1 VPEPANSDSAENPFA
16 GNPFAE
22 KKPAS
27 NLPSIEEEKAA
38 ESPPPMDEILERPS
52 AVGANEPKTLTG
64 EVPGELTAKQA
75 MQKLKAAG
83 AGIAGE
89 LGDNRITVSLAS
101 VNVGDEAAEWL
112 TRLPAVEQVD
122 LSGTKITDGG
132 VAKLSAISRLEFLNL
147 SQTPIGNASLSKL
160 ARLPKLQY
168 LVLNGTRISD
178 QGLDE
183 LSNYP
188 ALKGVSLT
196 ETEVT
201 PEGVASLRKRLPGCT
216 VHYQEPTETRTDSKS
231 PDRKSG
237 PVPPEPE
244 PAKAEGKE
252 DSQSAIETSDASWPE
267 NASPWRTESSPP
279 NKLPKSASSVPASLE
294 DEWNDPAFLLAIS
307 EIYLQRREWHKAIT
321 VLQHALELNHHD
333 PKVRFHLGI
342 ALGRAGELE
351 NAFEELR
358 QASGEAVA
366 HYNLGIILYENALRE
381 SRMHFEKALELDSSL
396 TDARVWMRHL
406 EAPVVEEIEPEIIP
420 TAAKRP
426 VNNFE

>member
-1 VPEPANSDSAENPFA
+1 MAEPGNSADNPLA

-22 KKPAS
+22 KNPAS
-27 NLPSIEEEKAA
+27 HLPPIEERAS
-38 ESPPPMDEILERPS
+38 ESAPPREEPLERPS
-52 AVGANEPKTLTG
+52 AVGANEPKTLAG
-64 EVPGELTAKQA
+64 EAPDELTPKQA

-89 LGDNRITVSLAS
+89 LGGNRITVSLAS
-101 VNVGDEAAEWL
+101 VNVGDEAAAWL
-112 TRLPAVEQVD
+112 ARLPALEQAD
-122 LSGTKITDGG
+122 LSETGITDDG
-132 VAKLSAISRLEFLNL
+132 VAKLSSMSRLEFLNL

-168 LVLNGTRISD
+168 LVLNGTKISD
-178 QGLDE
+178 EGLEE

-196 ETEVT
+196 ATEVT

-216 VHYQEPTETRTDSKS
+216 VHYREPTETGTESES

-237 PVPPEPE
+237 PVPPKPE
-244 PAKAEGKE
+244 PAKAEANE
-252 DSQSAIETSDASWPE
+252 DSQSAIEPSDASWPE
-267 NASPWRTESSPP
+267 TPSAWRAEPSPP
-279 NKLPKSASSVPASLE
+279 NKLPEPPSSVPASLE
-294 DEWNDPAFLLAIS
+294 HEWNDPAFLLAIS
-307 EIYLQRREWHKAIT
+307 EIYLQRREWHKAVA

-333 PKVRFHLGI
+333 PEVRFHLGI

-381 SRMHFEKALELDSSL
+381 SREHFEKALELDSSL
-396 TDARVWMRHL
+396 SDARVWMRHL
-406 EAPVVEEIEPEIIP
+406 ESPTFEEIEPEIIP

-426 VNNFE
+426 VNNLK